1 MHLVHHVPYDGFKL
15 KQAFAFFFF
24 FFFKFKM
31 WGKKMLL
38 SSDLSKTS
46 ADEQSAVWKG
56 KKEVYKVKLNG
67 CLSDHNSNLKIV
79 TDYFAADKPMS
90 DCG

>member
-15 KQAFAFFFF
+15 KQAFALLFF

-56 KKEVYKVKLNG
+56 KKKYTKLN
-67 CLSDHNSNLKIV
+67 
-79 TDYFAADKPMS
+79 
-90 DCG
+90 

>member
-1 MHLVHHVPYDGFKL
+1 MIHTHIHNKLVLKEKDPCILFTMFLMMVLNLNKL
-15 KQAFAFFFF
+15 LHFFFF
-24 FFFKFKM
+24 YFFFKFKM

-56 KKEVYKVKLNG
+56 KKKYTK
-67 CLSDHNSNLKIV
+67 
-79 TDYFAADKPMS
+79 
-90 DCG
+90 

>member
-15 KQAFAFFFF
+15 KQAFAFFI

-56 KKEVYKVKLNG
+56 KKKYTKLN
-67 CLSDHNSNLKIV
+67 
-79 TDYFAADKPMS
+79 
-90 DCG
+90 

>member
-15 KQAFAFFFF
+15 KQAFAFFF

-56 KKEVYKVKLNG
+56 KKKYTKLN
-67 CLSDHNSNLKIV
+67 
-79 TDYFAADKPMS
+79 
-90 DCG
+90 

>member
-1 MHLVHHVPYDGFKL
+1 MQHKISDPHMIHTHIHNKLVLKEKDPCILFTMFLMMVLNLNKL
-15 KQAFAFFFF
+15 LHF

-56 KKEVYKVKLNG
+56 KKKYTKLN
-67 CLSDHNSNLKIV
+67 
-79 TDYFAADKPMS
+79 
-90 DCG
+90 

>member
-15 KQAFAFFFF
+15 KQAFAF

-56 KKEVYKVKLNG
+56 KKKYTKLN
-67 CLSDHNSNLKIV
+67 
-79 TDYFAADKPMS
+79 
-90 DCG
+90 